1 MTLLRE
7 RETVEA
13 RPTPNVVRTRL
24 EMTFGIL
31 GVLVAALGGW
41 MLLADAASEI
51 TVFAWTWEVGALAAG
66 WPLGTLIGGGILMA
80 AGFGVMAYRLFRR
93 DEALTTRSYI
103 ALAGSLLGAAVAVV
117 YALVWIF

>member
-7 RETVEA
+7 RETVET
-13 RPTPNVVRTRL
+13 RPTPTVVRTYL

-66 WPLGTLIGGGILMA
+66 WPLGTLIGGGMLMA
-80 AGFGVMAYRLFRR
+80 AGFGVMAYRLYRR
-93 DEALTTRSYI
+93 DEAFTIRSYI
-103 ALAGSLLGAAVAVV
+103 ALAGSLLGAAIAVV